1 MNENEREKRTS
12 MPDKTIYLKMDAKIK
27 LRGDVVRIGDLGKVY
42 CEETN
47 VVNKIKTLQIYRF
60 QKSDKNRCVIGVLK
74 VIELIHQEYPGFTI
88 DIVGE
93 TESIVEQLSEKSKPR
108 WIDYIKIT
116 FVSALCFFGTIYTVM
131 SYHNEISI
139 VDLFDEIY
147 VMMTGME
154 SDGFTALEAAY
165 SIGLSLGIIIFY
177 NHIGKRKLTPDP
189 SPISVEMRTY
199 EDDVNQA
206 LVELANREEKT
217 IDVN

>member
-1 MNENEREKRTS
+1 MS
-12 MPDKTIYLKMDAKIK
+12 DKTIYLKMNAKVK
-27 LRGDVVRIGDLGKVY
+27 LQGDVVRIGDLGKIY
-42 CEETN
+42 CEEST
-47 VVNKIKTLQIYRF
+47 VVNKVKTIQIYRI
-60 QKSDKNRCVIGVLK
+60 QKSDHNRCIIGVLK
-74 VIELIHQEYPGFTI
+74 VIELIHQEYPTYTI

-93 TESIVEQLSEKSKPR
+93 TESIVEQLTGKSKLK
-108 WIDYIKIT
+108 WLDYGKIAL
-116 FVSALCFFGTIYTVM
+116 VSAICFFGTMYTVM

-139 VDLFDEIY
+139 IDLFEQIY
-147 VMMTGME
+147 IRATGME

-189 SPISVEMRTY
+189 SPVTVEMRTY
-199 EDDVNQA
+199 EDDVNRS

>member
-1 MNENEREKRTS
+1 
-12 MPDKTIYLKMDAKIK
+12 
-27 LRGDVVRIGDLGKVY
+27 
-42 CEETN
+42 
-47 VVNKIKTLQIYRF
+47 
-60 QKSDKNRCVIGVLK
+60 
-74 VIELIHQEYPGFTI
+74 
-88 DIVGE
+88 
-93 TESIVEQLSEKSKPR
+93 
-108 WIDYIKIT
+108 
-116 FVSALCFFGTIYTVM
+116 M

-147 VMMTGME
+147 VMVTGMD
-154 SDGFTALEAAY
+154 SDGFTAVEAAY

>member
-1 MNENEREKRTS
+1 MS
-12 MPDKTIYLKMDAKIK
+12 DKTIYLKMDAKIK
-27 LRGDVVRIGDLGKVY
+27 LRGDVIRIGDLGKVY
-42 CEETN
+42 CEEST
-47 VVNKIKTLQIYRF
+47 VVNKIKTIQVYRL

-74 VIELIHQEYPGFTI
+74 VIELIHQEYPAFAV

-93 TESIVEQLSEKSKPR
+93 TETIVEQITGKSKPL
-108 WIDYIKIT
+108 WMDWIKIAL
-116 FVSALCFFGTIYTVM
+116 VSAICFFGTMYTIM

-139 VDLFDEIY
+139 IDLFDKTY
-147 VMMTGME
+147 TLVTGQE
-154 SDGFTALEAAY
+154 TDGFTALEAAY

-189 SPISVEMRTY
+189 SPVTVEMRTY
-199 EDDVNQA
+199 EDDVNRS